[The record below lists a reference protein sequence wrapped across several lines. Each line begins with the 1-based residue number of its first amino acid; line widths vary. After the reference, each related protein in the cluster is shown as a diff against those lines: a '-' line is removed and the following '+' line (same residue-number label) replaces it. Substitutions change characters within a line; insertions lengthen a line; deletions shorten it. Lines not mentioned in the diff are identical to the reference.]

1 MDCALIV
8 DQIAAFES
16 LVNLPREQ
24 IEWVAERGELCKEQA
39 GNRIIS
45 SGEPIDHMFFMLDAI
60 SAFRIEQNGQYRE
73 IGRIEKG
80 TISGADLTQRA
91 II

>member
-1 MDCALIV
+1 
-8 DQIAAFES
+8 
-16 LVNLPREQ
+16 
-24 IEWVAERGELCKEQA
+24 
-39 GNRIIS
+39 
-45 SGEPIDHMFFMLDAI
+45 MFFMLDAI